1 VAGAAPVE
9 APGAAA
15 TPTEST
21 PASAGLPAG
30 PASIDTI
37 DYNALYDET
46 AEGKLNTGNLV
57 LGGLIALAVVGGG
70 GYVLWNERRRR
81 RGRAQSAAPVTLSVA
96 EAPTSAGKPAAAST
110 SPDGSPDQA
119 EMLLAIAAL
128 DPLGRRS
135 LGQLLRDPA
144 TASDLLRRLARLDPE
159 VVRTVRGLDR
169 ETRAL
174 LLALT
179 SD

>member
-1 VAGAAPVE
+1 
-9 APGAAA
+9 
-15 TPTEST
+15 
-21 PASAGLPAG
+21 
-30 PASIDTI
+30 
-37 DYNALYDET
+37 
-46 AEGKLNTGNLV
+46 
-57 LGGLIALAVVGGG
+57 
-70 GYVLWNERRRR
+70 
-81 RGRAQSAAPVTLSVA
+81 
-96 EAPTSAGKPAAAST
+96 
-110 SPDGSPDQA
+110 
-119 EMLLAIAAL
+119 MLLAIAAL